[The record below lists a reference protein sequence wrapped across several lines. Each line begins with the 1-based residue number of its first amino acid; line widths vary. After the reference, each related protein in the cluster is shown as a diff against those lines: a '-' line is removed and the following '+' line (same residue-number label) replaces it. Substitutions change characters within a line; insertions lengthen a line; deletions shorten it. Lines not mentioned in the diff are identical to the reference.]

1 LTIDTIATNY
11 TTKSDDFTGMVYL
24 ENYRN
29 WGVKSYVWRRWW
41 WSKNFIRKNQSLI

>member
-29 WGVKSYVWRRWW
+29 
-41 WSKNFIRKNQSLI
+41 